1 MPDVPANGGLAGKAR
16 RRGMSFGMP
25 EPSSWTGQ
33 LEAWTTILANVI
45 AIGTFLVG
53 IRPLTRWGAN
63 VRRDLTEV
71 RRGIENPGTRAA
83 DDVIRPFVHIRLV
96 SQVAGQP
103 NRWNVSWSEEAR
115 VISGVAQITVVNL
128 RTRLNRNPN
137 KYQNRTIVGELRFS
151 RLEGE
156 AQLPQLVEITRV
168 DFITGDWLS
177 WVAFWIRRPFMG

>member
-1 MPDVPANGGLAGKAR
+1 
-16 RRGMSFGMP
+16 MSFGMP
-25 EPSSWTGQ
+25 EPSSWTDQ

-83 DDVIRPFVHIRLV
+83 DDVIRPFVHIRLG

-103 NRWNVSWSEEAR
+103 NRWNVTWSEQAD
-115 VISGVAQITVVNL
+115 VISGVAQITAVNL

-137 KYQNRTIVGELRFS
+137 KYRSRTIVGELRFS
-151 RLEGE
+151 RLGGE
-156 AQLPQLVEITRV
+156 AQLVEITRV

-177 WVAFWIRRPFMG
+177 RVAFWIRRPFMG